1 MERDDVGDKKLQPF
15 NHSIPLLPVLL
26 LLQAAHSGASAHFP
40 WNLVSPPSTT
50 FSTNNERR
58 SEKFPR
64 VGIIQLADKIQLQKT
79 GGSEASWLES
89 GGAS

>member
-1 MERDDVGDKKLQPF
+1 MATKKPF
-15 NHSIPLLPVLL
+15 NHSIPLVLTL
-26 LLQAAHSGASAHFP
+26 LLQAAHGGASAHFP
-40 WNLVSPPSTT
+40 WNLVSPPATSS
-50 FSTNNERR
+50 STNDERR

-79 GGSEASWLES
+79 GGSEASWLEN